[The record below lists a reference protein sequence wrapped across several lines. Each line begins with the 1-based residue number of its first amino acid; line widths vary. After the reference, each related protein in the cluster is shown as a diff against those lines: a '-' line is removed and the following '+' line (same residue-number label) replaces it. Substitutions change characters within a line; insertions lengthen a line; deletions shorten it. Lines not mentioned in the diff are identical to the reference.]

1 VRKISCCAEKR
12 SVALKRRPWAWPAL
26 AILVACVPFAQS
38 LSLTKIF
45 YVRDLTMFFWPR
57 HLWIRSSLL
66 AGKWPWWDPYAA
78 AGQATFPDAL
88 NQFFLPPVLLFR
100 VLFPA
105 VVGFNLIVV
114 APFPLAA
121 LGAWLFL
128 RRYFSPAS
136 AMLGAV
142 VFAGSGAVISTS
154 NFPNLSWSVAW
165 IPWLLWAVDR
175 DRLARSVRSFALLTV
190 LVACQMLSGEPVTM
204 MGTLALL
211 VGYVVVGADEPTLF
225 AARMRVAGRVVG
237 AIAVAGVMSAVQLV
251 PMTIAAQQS
260 PRGLLKANYFWS
272 LHPLWLLESVLPHL
286 FGHSYFGYN
295 QQMPWLRPLNSDRDP
310 FFYSLYVGPIVL
322 LLSMLGVLTGR
333 RRWRLF
339 WLSVVIVAVL
349 LSFGDY
355 TPVYPTIQRFVPIVK
370 GFRFPVKFFLFAS
383 FGLAMLAASAADSLQ
398 TQHGSN
404 EKSSPSPWAIKA
416 LIGVGLVVVMAL
428 AVLVALVLVVPFTG
442 ARAFHA
448 LGALIGV
455 SDPVAGA
462 AFMFSSVP
470 PIATRVLFLLLTS
483 ALLAYLGWAAK
494 REGGLARALLFG
506 LAMVDLIAVNADLN
520 PVLSASQLGP
530 PAWVTALKGHPNDRF
545 YFGGKFRGTL
555 IESDIDMPQVQWRP
569 PRGFNVE
576 QGRSVMVANL
586 AMTPAAWSVR
596 ELLSY
601 DLPLL
606 WSMEY
611 ALAEGRFEHADRAE
625 RLRFLARGGVRYC
638 LVGTPPRPDMSPIQ
652 LVGEEFGPMGV
663 FECVPDV
670 RRVYV
675 VPRASIVPD
684 TKAQLARLF
693 EESFDAESTVMLE
706 RPAPEA
712 AGLPGA
718 AEAASARITHEEE
731 QEILMEATAGAPSG
745 YLVLLDTFDRDWR
758 VEVDGEPAPLLRAN
772 ALYRAVH
779 LSPGRHAVRFS
790 YRPSALYASA
800 AVSGF
805 ATLILGAL
813 VIARLKPSRSGHVSE
828 WSARLQ
834 PSGVPGSSE

>member
-1 VRKISCCAEKR
+1 
-12 SVALKRRPWAWPAL
+12 L
-26 AILVACVPFAQS
+26 AILVACVPFAQG

-66 AGKWPWWDPYAA
+66 AGKWPWWDPSAA

-88 NQFFLPPVLLFR
+88 NQLFLPPVVLLR

-136 AMLGAV
+136 ATLGAV

-175 DRLARSVRSFALLTV
+175 DRLDRSVRSFALLTA

-204 MGTLALL
+204 IGTLALL
-211 VGYVVVGADEPTLF
+211 VGYVVVGADEPSSL
-225 AARMRVAGRVVG
+225 AARIRVGVRVVG

-272 LHPLWLLESVLPHL
+272 LHPLWLLESVLPHV

-339 WLSVVIVAVL
+339 WLSVVMVAVL

-355 TPVYPTIQRFVPIVK
+355 TPVYPTLQRIVPIVK
-370 GFRFPVKFFLFAS
+370 SFRFPVKFFLFAS

-398 TQHGSN
+398 RRHGS
-404 EKSSPSPWAIKA
+404 KFSPSSWAVKT
-416 LIGVGLVVVMAL
+416 LIVVGLVVVLAL
-428 AVLVALVLVVPFTG
+428 VVLDALVLVVPFTG

-462 AFMFSSVP
+462 AFLFSSVP
-470 PIATRVLFLLLTS
+470 PIATRVLILLLTS
-483 ALLAYLGWAAK
+483 VLLAYLGWAAK
-494 REGGLARALLFG
+494 REGGLARALLCG
-506 LAMVDLIAVNADLN
+506 LAMVELITVNTDLN

-576 QGRSVMVANL
+576 QGRAVMVANL
-586 AMTPAAWSVR
+586 AMTPAAWGVR

-606 WSMEY
+606 WSMEH

-625 RLRFLARGGVRYC
+625 RLRFLERGAVRYC

-652 LVGEEFGPMGV
+652 LVGEAFGPMGV

-675 VPRASIVPD
+675 VPQASIVPD

-693 EESFDAESTVMLE
+693 EASFDADSTVMLE

-718 AEAASARITHEEE
+718 AGVASARITHEEE
-731 QEILMEATAGAPSG
+731 QEILIEATAGTPSG

-758 VEVDGEPAPLLRAN
+758 VDVDGAPAPLLRAN

-779 LSPGRHAVRFS
+779 LSPGRHVVSFS
-790 YRPSALYASA
+790 YRPRALYASA

-805 ATLILGAL
+805 ATLILGMLA
-813 VIARLKPSRSGHVSE
+813 VVRLKPSRSQALNASRSQSLETAGR
-828 WSARLQ
+828 SAN
-834 PSGVPGSSE
+834 V

>member
-1 VRKISCCAEKR
+1 ME
-12 SVALKRRPWAWPAL
+12 RRPWAWPAL
-26 AILVACVPFAQS
+26 AILVACVPFAQG
-38 LSLTKIF
+38 LSLTKVF

-66 AGKWPWWDPYAA
+66 AGTWPWWDPYAA

-88 NQFFLPPVLLFR
+88 NQLFLPPVLLFR

-136 AMLGAV
+136 ATLGAV

-175 DRLARSVRSFALLTV
+175 DRVDQSVRSFALLTV
-190 LVACQMLSGEPVTM
+190 LVTCQMLSGEPVTLI
-204 MGTLALL
+204 GTLGLL
-211 VGYVVVGADEPTLF
+211 VGYVVVGAGEPSLL
-225 AARMRVAGRVVG
+225 AARMRVAFRVVG

-251 PMTIAAQQS
+251 PMTLAAQQS

-272 LHPLWLLESVLPHL
+272 LHPLWLLESVLPHV

-322 LLSMLGVLTGR
+322 LLSMLGVLTGQ

-355 TPVYPTIQRFVPIVK
+355 TPVYPTLQRIVPIVK
-370 GFRFPVKFFLFAS
+370 SFRFPVKFFLFAS
-383 FGLAMLAASAADSLQ
+383 FGLAMLVASAADSLQ
-398 TQHGSN
+398 TRHGSS
-404 EKSSPSPWAIKA
+404 EKFSPSPWAVRT
-416 LIGVGLVVVMAL
+416 LIGAGVVVVLAL
-428 AVLVALVLVVPFTG
+428 VLLIALVLVVPFTG

-448 LGALIGV
+448 LAAMIGV

-462 AFMFSSVP
+462 AFLFSSVP
-470 PIATRVLFLLLTS
+470 PIATRVLILLLTS

-494 REGGLARALLFG
+494 REGRLARALLFG
-506 LAMVDLIAVNADLN
+506 LAMVELIAVNADLN
-520 PVLSASQLGP
+520 PVLPASQLGP
-530 PAWVTALKGHPNDRF
+530 PSWITALKGNPNDRF

-555 IESDIDMPQVQWRP
+555 IEGDIDLPQVQWRP
-569 PRGFNVE
+569 PRGFSVE
-576 QGRSVMVANL
+576 QGRSVMVANVAL
-586 AMTPAAWSVR
+586 TPAAWGVR

-606 WSMEY
+606 WSMEH

-652 LVGEEFGPMGV
+652 LVGENFGPMGV

-675 VPRASIVPD
+675 VPQASIIPD
-684 TKAQLARLF
+684 TKVQLARLF

-718 AEAASARITHEEE
+718 PGPASARITHEEE
-731 QEILMEATAGAPSG
+731 QEILIEATAGTPSG

-758 VEVDGEPAPLLRAN
+758 VEVDGGPATLLRAN
-772 ALYRAVH
+772 AFYRAVH
-779 LSPGRHAVRFS
+779 LSPGRHVVRFS

-805 ATLILGAL
+805 ATLILGMLA
-813 VIARLKPSRSGHVSE
+813 VARLKPSRSDHISE

>member
-1 VRKISCCAEKR
+1 
-12 SVALKRRPWAWPAL
+12 
-26 AILVACVPFAQS
+26 
-38 LSLTKIF
+38 
-45 YVRDLTMFFWPR
+45 
-57 HLWIRSSLL
+57 
-66 AGKWPWWDPYAA
+66 
-78 AGQATFPDAL
+78 
-88 NQFFLPPVLLFR
+88 
-100 VLFPA
+100 
-105 VVGFNLIVV
+105 
-114 APFPLAA
+114 
-121 LGAWLFL
+121 
-128 RRYFSPAS
+128 
-136 AMLGAV
+136 
-142 VFAGSGAVISTS
+142 
-154 NFPNLSWSVAW
+154 W

-211 VGYVVVGADEPTLF
+211 VGYVVVGADEPTPF
-225 AARMRVAGRVVG
+225 AARMRGAGRVVG
-237 AIAVAGVMSAVQLV
+237 AIAVAGGRAAVQLV
-251 PMTIAAQQS
+251 PINIAAQQS

-272 LHPLWLLESVLPHL
+272 LHPLWLLESVLPHV
-286 FGHSYFGYN
+286 FGHSSFGYN

-322 LLSMLGVLTGR
+322 LLSMLGVLTGQ

-355 TPVYPTIQRFVPIVK
+355 TPVYPTLQRIVPIVK
-370 GFRFPVKFFLFAS
+370 SFRFPVKFFLFAS

-398 TQHGSN
+398 TRHGSR
-404 EKSSPSPWAIKA
+404 EKFSPSSDLVRT
-416 LIGVGLVVVMAL
+416 LIGAGVVVVLAL
-428 AVLVALVLVVPFTG
+428 VLLIALVLVVPFTG

-448 LGALIGV
+448 LAAMIGV

-462 AFMFSSVP
+462 AFLFSSVP
-470 PIATRVLFLLLTS
+470 PIATRVLILLLTS

-494 REGGLARALLFG
+494 REGRLARALLFG
-506 LAMVDLIAVNADLN
+506 LAMVELIAVNADLN
-520 PVLSASQLGP
+520 PVLPASQLGP
-530 PAWVTALKGHPNDRF
+530 PSWITALKGNPNDRF

-555 IESDIDMPQVQWRP
+555 IEGDIDLPQVQWRP
-569 PRGFNVE
+569 PRGFSVE
-576 QGRSVMVANL
+576 QGRSVMVANVAL
-586 AMTPAAWSVR
+586 TPAAWGVR

-606 WSMEY
+606 WSMDH

-652 LVGEEFGPMGV
+652 LVGENFGPMGV

-675 VPRASIVPD
+675 VPQASIIPD
-684 TKAQLARLF
+684 TKVQLARLF

-712 AGLPGA
+712 AGLAGAPGP
-718 AEAASARITHEEE
+718 ASARITRGEDK
-731 QEILMEATAGAPSG
+731 EILMRATAGTPSG

-758 VEVDGEPAPLLRAN
+758 VEVDGGPATLLRAN
-772 ALYRAVH
+772 A
-779 LSPGRHAVRFS
+779 F
-790 YRPSALYASA
+790 
-800 AVSGF
+800 
-805 ATLILGAL
+805 
-813 VIARLKPSRSGHVSE
+813 
-828 WSARLQ
+828 
-834 PSGVPGSSE
+834 

>member
-1 VRKISCCAEKR
+1 VE
-12 SVALKRRPWAWPAL
+12 RRPWVWPAL
-26 AILVACVPFAQS
+26 AILVACVPFVQG

-66 AGKWPWWDPYAA
+66 AGIWPWWDPYAA
-78 AGQATFPDAL
+78 AGQSTFPDAL

-100 VLFPA
+100 VLFPP

-128 RRYFSPAS
+128 RRYFSAAS
-136 AMLGAV
+136 ATLGAV

-175 DRLARSVRSFALLTV
+175 DRLDQSVRSFALLTV

-211 VGYVVVGADEPTLF
+211 VAYVVVGSAEPSLLG
-225 AARMRVAGRVVG
+225 ARIRVAVRVVG
-237 AIAVAGVMSAVQLV
+237 AIGVAGVISAVQLV
-251 PMTIAAQQS
+251 PMTIAAQES

-272 LHPLWLLESVLPHL
+272 LHPLWLLESVLPHV

-295 QQMPWLRPLNSDRDP
+295 QQMPWLRPLNSGRDP

-322 LLSMLGVLTGR
+322 LLSMLGVLTGQ

-355 TPVYPTIQRFVPIVK
+355 TPVYPALQRIVPIVK
-370 GFRFPVKFFLFAS
+370 SFRFPVKFFLFAS

-398 TQHGSN
+398 TRQGSS
-404 EKSSPSPWAIKA
+404 EKSLPSPWVVKA
-416 LIGVGLVVVMAL
+416 LIGVGVVVVLAL
-428 AVLVALVLVVPFTG
+428 ILLIALVLVVPFTG

-448 LGALIGV
+448 LGELIEV

-462 AFMFSSVP
+462 AFLFISVP
-470 PIATRVLFLLLTS
+470 PIATRVLILLLTS

-494 REGGLARALLFG
+494 REGRLAQALLVG
-506 LAMVDLIAVNADLN
+506 LAMVELVAVNADLN
-520 PVLSASQLGP
+520 PVLPASQLGP
-530 PAWVTALKGHPNDRF
+530 PSWITALKDHPNDRF

-555 IESDIDMPQVQWRP
+555 IDSDIDMPEVQWRP
-569 PRGFNVE
+569 PRGFSVE

-586 AMTPAAWSVR
+586 VMTPAAWGVR

-606 WSMEY
+606 WSMEH

-625 RLRFLARGGVRYC
+625 RLRFLARGGVRFC
-638 LVGTPPRPDMSPIQ
+638 VVGTPPRPDLSPIE
-652 LVGEEFGPMGV
+652 LVGEDFGPMGV

-675 VPRASIVPD
+675 VPQASIVPD

-693 EESFDAESTVMLE
+693 EASFDADSTVMLE

-718 AEAASARITHEEE
+718 AGAASARITHEEE
-731 QEILMEATAGAPSG
+731 QEILIEATAGTPSG

-758 VEVDGEPAPLLRAN
+758 VDVDGAPAPLLRAN

-779 LSPGRHAVRFS
+779 LSPGRHVVSFS

-805 ATLILGAL
+805 ATLILGMLA
-813 VIARLKPSRSGHVSE
+813 VARLKPSRSQALNASRSQSLEASPTPH
-828 WSARLQ
+828 
-834 PSGVPGSSE
+834 